1 LVFSLALTAEIT
13 KNIHYFGNFHWV
25 GKIWQMSKFTDPW
38 HFPRPELA
46 QAYLQGFDLGLTS
59 ARGLFARRRMGKSEF
74 LKHDLVPAAQRSGY
88 LAAYVNL
95 WDDTDHPGQALATA
109 ILQATQAKGLDK
121 FWEDLSR
128 PISKLK
134 GGGKLP
140 LGIEAALEVSLAEK
154 EKLAVP
160 AIQAALQASDK
171 SSKKLLLLI
180 DEAQVLAAPEHTG
193 VAHSL
198 RAGLDIRKA
207 GIKVLFAGS
216 SEAALRQR
224 FSRSA
229 APFYNWAPL
238 EPFPLL
244 GNEFVEAMV
253 SQVATAA
260 KQPLGLDEAQQAFAT
275 LKETPEFF
283 RWYIE
288 RYLMYQQQGS
298 AEALRY
304 TQARVNDDTGYAK
317 TWKELYRPD
326 RAVLL
331 LAARGV
337 QDLFGA
343 AALRQLKELLDDE
356 AITATVPRGSLR
368 RLTAPKLQLM
378 ARVDHGA
385 YRFEDTE
392 FQAWVA
398 ARHTVD

>member
-1 LVFSLALTAEIT
+1 
-13 KNIHYFGNFHWV
+13 
-25 GKIWQMSKFTDPW
+25 MSELTDPW
-38 HFPRPELA
+38 HFPRPDLA

-74 LKHDLVPAAQRSGY
+74 LKHDLLPAALRAGY

-109 ILQATQAKGLDK
+109 ILLATQPKGLGK
-121 FWEDLSR
+121 FWEDLNT
-128 PISKLK
+128 PIRKLK

-140 LGIEAALEVSLAEK
+140 LGIEASLELDLADK
-154 EKLAVP
+154 EKAAVP
-160 AIQAALQASDK
+160 AIQAALQAADK
-171 SSKKLLLLI
+171 ARTRLLLVI
-180 DEAQVLAAPEHTG
+180 DEAQVLAAPQHKA

-198 RAGLDIRKA
+198 RAGLDIRKP

-216 SEAALRQR
+216 SEAALREM
-224 FSRSA
+224 FSRAA

-244 GNEFVEAMV
+244 GREFVEAMV
-253 SQVATAA
+253 IQLAAVAR
-260 KQPLGLDEAQQAFAT
+260 QPLKLDDALAAFAA

-298 AEALRY
+298 EQALKY
-304 TQARVNDDTGYAK
+304 TQARVHDDSSYARV
-317 TWKELYRPD
+317 WKELSRAD

-337 QDLFGA
+337 QDLYGTQ
-343 AALRQLKELLDDE
+343 ALRQLQELLDSADV
-356 AITATVPRGSLR
+356 TASAPRTSIR
-368 RLTAPKLQLM
+368 RLTGARLQLM

-385 YRFEDTE
+385 YRFEDPE
-392 FQAWVA
+392 FQTWVA
-398 ARHTVD
+398 ARRTID

>member
-1 LVFSLALTAEIT
+1 MSEI
-13 KNIHYFGNFHWV
+13 
-25 GKIWQMSKFTDPW
+25 TDPW
-38 HFPRPELA
+38 HFPRPDLA

-74 LKHDLVPAAQRSGY
+74 LKHDLLPAAVRAGY
-88 LAAYVNL
+88 LAAYTNL

-109 ILQATQAKGLDK
+109 ILLATQPKGLGK
-121 FWEDLSR
+121 FWEDLNT
-128 PISKLK
+128 PISRVK
-134 GGGKLP
+134 GGGKLA
-140 LGIEAALEVSLAEK
+140 LGIEGSLELDLAQK
-154 EKLAVP
+154 EKAAVP
-160 AIQAALQASDK
+160 AIQAALQAADK
-171 SSKKLLLLI
+171 AKKRLLLVI
-180 DEAQVLAAPEHTG
+180 DEAQVLAAPEHKA

-198 RAGLDIRKA
+198 RAGLDIRKP

-216 SEAALRQR
+216 SEAALREM

-244 GNEFVEAMV
+244 GREFVDATV
-253 SQVATAA
+253 RQLASVAR
-260 KQPLGLDEAQQAFAT
+260 QPLSLEDALKAFGA

-298 AEALRY
+298 EQALQY
-304 TQARVNDDTGYAK
+304 TLARVHDDTGYAR
-317 TWKELYRPD
+317 TWKELSRPD

-337 QDLFGA
+337 QDLYGTQ
-343 AALRQLKELLDDE
+343 ALRQLQELLE
-356 AITATVPRGSLR
+356 SAEVTASAPRTSIR
-368 RLTAPKLQLM
+368 RLTGARLQLM

-385 YRFEDTE
+385 YRFEDPE
-392 FQAWVA
+392 FQTWVA
-398 ARHTVD
+398 ARRTVD

>member
-1 LVFSLALTAEIT
+1 
-13 KNIHYFGNFHWV
+13 
-25 GKIWQMSKFTDPW
+25 MSELTDPW
-38 HFPRPELA
+38 HFPRPDLA

-74 LKHDLVPAAQRSGY
+74 LKHDLLPAALRAGY

-109 ILQATQAKGLDK
+109 ILLATQPKGLGK
-121 FWEDLSR
+121 FWEDLNT
-128 PISKLK
+128 PIRKLK

-140 LGIEAALEVSLAEK
+140 LGIEGSLELDLADK
-154 EKLAVP
+154 EKAAVP
-160 AIQAALQASDK
+160 AIQAALQAADK
-171 SSKKLLLLI
+171 ARTRLLLVI
-180 DEAQVLAAPEHTG
+180 DEAQVLAAPQHKA

-198 RAGLDIRKA
+198 RAGLDIRKP

-216 SEAALRQR
+216 SEAALREM
-224 FSRSA
+224 FSRAA

-244 GNEFVEAMV
+244 GREFVEAMV
-253 SQVATAA
+253 KQLANVARH
-260 KQPLGLDEAQQAFAT
+260 PLKLDDALAAFAA

-288 RYLMYQQQGS
+288 RYLMYQQQGP
-298 AEALRY
+298 EQALLY
-304 TQARVNDDTGYAK
+304 TQARVHDDSSYARV
-317 TWKELYRPD
+317 WKELNRAD

-337 QDLFGA
+337 QDLYGTQ
-343 AALRQLKELLDDE
+343 ALKQLQELLDSADV
-356 AITATVPRGSLR
+356 TASAPRTSIR
-368 RLTAPKLQLM
+368 RLTGAKLQLM

-385 YRFEDTE
+385 YRFEDPE
-392 FQAWVA
+392 FQTWVA
-398 ARHTVD
+398 ARRTID